1 MIHSILHFIFNV
13 IIVMMNMSIL
23 ICLINVLVYDFSK
36 FEMIGFLYKNW
47 SYNLIKKIKIE
58 YQTSSQNS
66 INEFEPLIN
75 ISFPGILQGCD
86 CTLYNNKLY
95 MGKCSTNLLNKNCY
109 DVEPIEPDYLNNLY
123 LPEINTISNNGI
135 IIYIERYSNLSY
147 LDLINNTET
156 NENYFISNG
165 NNCNCDKNSKICVDC
180 GIIDSLGN
188 HLCITSYEGIN
199 NNCYKIKLEY
209 DYSLKDIKLIKD
221 LELIFSNNNKNI
233 SYLQYPIEFM
243 TLYDNNTACI
253 LQDESISYPNIKYEL
268 ILSDNITTLFNP
280 GLKNKGCISEIFHKI
295 TKDYRWNNFI
305 SFPMEYIF
313 ESNIKK
319 ELYQLPR
326 FPYDDIINKNLS
338 LNYRSFI
345 GFRNRCINNINFIKE
360 NIIPYEKLVK
370 IRFLLLLFTAMIFF
384 PSFLLFFMMIS
395 QIDIIS
401 FYQRLFFS
409 FAFTLSILGFLQ
421 SIYFELIDMNEKY
434 ENIRNIANNYCGDNL
449 TNNLFFCIL
458 NDFKN
463 LENTTKYCCYWT
475 GIMLITSFCKIIL
488 ILTKAYKRRILYYL
502 YSNNVNISTRI
513 EMQLLI

>member
-1 MIHSILHFIFNV
+1 
-13 IIVMMNMSIL
+13 
-23 ICLINVLVYDFSK
+23 
-36 FEMIGFLYKNW
+36 
-47 SYNLIKKIKIE
+47 
-58 YQTSSQNS
+58 
-66 INEFEPLIN
+66 
-75 ISFPGILQGCD
+75 
-86 CTLYNNKLY
+86 
-95 MGKCSTNLLNKNCY
+95 
-109 DVEPIEPDYLNNLY
+109 
-123 LPEINTISNNGI
+123 
-135 IIYIERYSNLSY
+135 
-147 LDLINNTET
+147 
-156 NENYFISNG
+156 
-165 NNCNCDKNSKICVDC
+165 
-180 GIIDSLGN
+180 LGN

-209 DYSLKDIKLIKD
+209 ENSLKDIKLIKD

-401 FYQRLFFS
+401 FYQRLFFA

-421 SIYFELIDMNEKY
+421 SFYFELIDMNEKY